1 MGRAVL
7 DSGAVTYLAG
17 GSSRARSL
25 LAVLVIE
32 GEWPPLVPSAVLV
45 ECLTGDGRRDSR
57 TNRFLKT
64 CHVEARLDAATARQA
79 ARLRTAAGRGSA
91 VDAIVV
97 ASAVAGAAVITGD
110 RRDIGALAARAEDV
124 RVRPV

>member
-1 MGRAVL
+1 MARAVL
-7 DSGAVTYLAG
+7 DSGAVTYFAG

-32 GEWPPLVPSAVLV
+32 GEWPPVVPSAVLV

-64 CHVEARLDAATARQA
+64 CDVETRLDAQTARKA

-97 ASAVAGAAVITGD
+97 AQSGSGGTVITGD
-110 RRDIGALAARAEDV
+110 RRDIGALAAQAEDV